1 MRVLVMTT
9 PDPSHLATLVPVAWA
24 LRTAGHEVLV
34 LGRPDSAEPARTAGL
49 NFVSLGEP
57 FDTEQMV
64 LSDLAPGKRPLESRP
79 RGTKG
84 GFGGVWIEHA
94 KSMVEDYLGFARS
107 FRPDLIISDPLEY
120 SALILGA
127 LLSVPVVH
135 HRWGVDPIGT
145 PRLPA
150 AREELR
156 GTCRSLG
163 LETLPEPT
171 VVLDSCPGALQ
182 LPELKPETPVRYVPF
197 NGSEMLP
204 SWLRA
209 EWDRRDSR
217 SKRVAVSLGRRT
229 LVYNG
234 VPFVRALLRS
244 FAEMADVEL
253 IATVGAEYRE
263 RIGPVPAN
271 VRMVD
276 PVPLHL
282 LLGSCDAIITHG
294 GAATTMTATLFGLPQ
309 LVLPQMA
316 DCFAHGDRLAATGA
330 GISFDTV
337 TAQDDAGLLRE
348 ALTQLLTDPRYAEA
362 AGSLRTEMEGMPS
375 PAQIASDLEQLALSR
390 AHS

>member
-9 PDPSHLATLVPVAWA
+9 PDPSHLPTLVPVAWA
-24 LRTAGHEVLV
+24 LRAAGHEVLV
-34 LGRPDSAEPARTAGL
+34 LGRPDSAEPTRTAGL
-49 NFVSLGEP
+49 NFVSLGDS
-57 FDTEQMV
+57 FNTEELV
-64 LSDLAPGKRPLESRP
+64 LNDLAPGKRPLESRP
-79 RGTKG
+79 RGMKG
-84 GFGGVWIEHA
+84 GFGGLWMEHA
-94 KSMVEDYLGFARS
+94 KSMVRDYLDFARS
-107 FRPDLIISDPLEY
+107 FRPELIISDPLEY

-127 LLSVPVVH
+127 LLQVPVVH

-156 GTCRSLG
+156 QTCQSLG
-163 LETLPEPT
+163 LDTLPDPT
-171 VVLDSCPGALQ
+171 VVLDSCPSALQ

-197 NGSEMLP
+197 NGSEAMP

-209 EWDRRDSR
+209 EWGRPRSR
-217 SKRVAVSLGRRT
+217 PKRVAVSLGRRT

-234 VPFVRALLRS
+234 VPFVRALLHS
-244 FAEMADVEL
+244 FAEMRGVEL
-253 IATVGAEYRE
+253 IATVGARHRE
-263 RIGPVPAN
+263 SIGPVPAN

-282 LLGSCDAIITHG
+282 LLSSCDAVITHG
-294 GAATTMTATLFGLPQ
+294 GAATTMTAALFGLPQ

-337 TAQDDAGLLRE
+337 TAQDDAGLLHE
-348 ALTQLLTDPRYAEA
+348 ALTQLLTDSRYAEA
-362 AGSLRTEMEGMPS
+362 AGVLRTEMECMPS
-375 PAQIASDLEQLALSR
+375 PAQIASDLEKLAR
-390 AHS
+390 AYGS

>member
-24 LRTAGHEVLV
+24 FRAAGHEVLV

-49 NFVSLGEP
+49 NFVSLGDL
-57 FDTEQMV
+57 FHTEQLV
-64 LSDLAPGKRPLESRP
+64 LGDLAPGKRPLESRP

-84 GFGGVWIEHA
+84 GGFGGIWIDHA
-94 KSMVEDYLGFARS
+94 RTMVRDYLDFARS
-107 FRPDLIISDPLEY
+107 FRPELILSDPLEY

-127 LLSVPVVH
+127 LLGVPVVH

-145 PRLPA
+145 PRLPF

-156 GTCRSLG
+156 ETCRSLG
-163 LETLPEPT
+163 LDTLPEPT

-182 LPELKPETPVRYVPF
+182 LPELKPGTPVRYVPF
-197 NGSEMLP
+197 NGSDPMP

-209 EWDRRDSR
+209 EGGRRHSHAR
-217 SKRVAVSLGRRT
+217 RVAVSLGRRT

-234 VPFVRALLRS
+234 VPFVRALLHS
-244 FAEMADVEL
+244 FAQMPGVEL
-253 IATVGAEYRE
+253 IATVGAEHRE

-316 DCFAHGDRLAATGA
+316 DCFAHGDRVAATGA

-337 TAQDDAGLLRE
+337 PAQDDAGLLRE
-348 ALTQLLTDPRYAEA
+348 ALTQLLTDSRYAEA
-362 AGSLRTEMEGMPS
+362 AAVLRTEMECMPS
-375 PAQIASDLEQLALSR
+375 PAQVASDLEKLAR
-390 AHS
+390 AHG